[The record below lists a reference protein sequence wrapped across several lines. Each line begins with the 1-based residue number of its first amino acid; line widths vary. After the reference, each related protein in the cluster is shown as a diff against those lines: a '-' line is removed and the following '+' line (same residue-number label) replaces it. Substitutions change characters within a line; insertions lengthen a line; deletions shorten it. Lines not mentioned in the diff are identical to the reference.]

1 MAQSSSAIQ
10 PNTAYYVAFPINAQ
24 QLYLKSNHASFD
36 KPREQ
41 EAQLWWGVDFEK
53 QKVLCTPAFSTT
65 SVVFEPVRKIAGED
79 PIVSNQL
86 TKVRVRLFIPAS
98 KWVQGKLT
106 AAPGQPGEE
115 AYVFWCQNERHLKF
129 SRSSNDRAICTKGEC
144 SDNCPDCDSPA
155 ATCAQTY
162 EFNLLPQ
169 TANAFQLFSNESL
182 TGTGNPKF
190 NGVQVPINVQL
201 QDKCNDYLCGD
212 LGFNAN
218 APNRGSNNTFYVHP
232 AIAPSVAAAAALQR
246 VELTFDVALRD
257 QIGTWKFWVHDW
269 PWNQF
274 DNPYT
279 HLKLAF
285 LIFLGVI
292 LLFFMAMLGA
302 RSGFILLLIVAAA
315 FAVFLGVLYYRRRR
329 ASDEQKTASEAAST
343 VVEVPKVGEGNE
355 IVEEVQ
361 TSSDIPAGSRYA
373 DAGTP
378 GPGPRP
384 GQTSSDIPAGSRYA
398 DAGTPGPG
406 PRPGQTSSDIPV
418 GSRYADAGTPGPG
431 PRPGSPSPQTSRTPI
446 SGWKAGPHPQTI
458 STSSEITYG
467 PRPADVDTPVGPP
480 DACSLGSFGR
490 DTGIM
495 RVYTKPECDALGGK
509 YFQNGECLKAE
520 GGSYSWDCRRQ
531 AAQTM

>member
-1 MAQSSSAIQ
+1 MAQSSSVIQ

-24 QLYLKSNHASFD
+24 QLYLKSNDASFD

-343 VVEVPKVGEGNE
+343 VVKVP
-355 IVEEVQ
+355 
-361 TSSDIPAGSRYA
+361 
-373 DAGTP
+373 
-378 GPGPRP
+378 
-384 GQTSSDIPAGSRYA
+384 
-398 DAGTPGPG
+398 
-406 PRPGQTSSDIPV
+406 
-418 GSRYADAGTPGPG
+418 
-431 PRPGSPSPQTSRTPI
+431 
-446 SGWKAGPHPQTI
+446 
-458 STSSEITYG
+458 SSEITYG